1 MSYYIPPMVI
11 DDLIRTVAIFYT
23 VLAPIS
29 RVKITSVLPSRAV
42 VFRKH
47 INVVEK
53 NYSENKCI
61 LGQESAILTRYY
73 RGFFLTSG

>member
-1 MSYYIPPMVI
+1 MVI

-53 NYSENKCI
+53 II
-61 LGQESAILTRYY
+61 LRINVFWARNQQY
-73 RGFFLTSG
+73 